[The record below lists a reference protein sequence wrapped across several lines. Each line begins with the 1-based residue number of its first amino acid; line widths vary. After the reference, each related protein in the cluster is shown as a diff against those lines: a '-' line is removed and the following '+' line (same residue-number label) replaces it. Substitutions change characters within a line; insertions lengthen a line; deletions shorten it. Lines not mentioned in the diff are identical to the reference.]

1 MLENLNKQQLEAV
14 VSNSKYVRIVAGAG
28 SGKTRVLTTRVAYL
42 INELNVF
49 PYRILA
55 ITFTNKAAREMKERI
70 TSILGDDGLSVNV
83 STIHAL
89 CVRIL
94 REDIEALGYPRN
106 FTIIDTQDQR
116 SILNEA
122 YKDLEVDR
130 KEYSAGA
137 LLSYISNNKT
147 ADISVENA
155 FKMAHNNPNQLAYAK
170 VYEYYQNRLKSLYA
184 LDFDDLLIFTNKMF
198 LKYPEI
204 TNKWQK
210 RFSHIHVDEFQDVD
224 NIQYGIIKSL
234 TGSDNS
240 LYVVGDPDQTIYTWR
255 GANVDIIMTFEKDFK
270 NAHTVILNQN
280 YRSTDMIL
288 KGANSIIV
296 NNKNR
301 VKKELFTE
309 HESKDKILHYS
320 GAGQEYEANWI
331 AEKIFDLRKEGVD
344 YRDIAILYRSNYLS
358 RALEKG
364 MLDYKIPYVI
374 FGGTRFYDR
383 QEVKDALSYLR
394 MVVTGDDLAFVRV
407 INNPRRGV
415 GNKGMENIYEL
426 SRELD
431 ITLYEVVRDHN
442 VLSGKAK
449 NEAAKFTALI
459 EEVKLMPSNEI
470 DKILNKLLNE
480 SGYIK
485 MLETSKEMDRLENLK
500 ELMNDIETYMKN
512 NPEGTLEEYL
522 QIISLYSDKEV
533 YDTGSYTQLMTIHAA
548 KGLEFD
554 YVFVAGMS
562 EGIFPSERT
571 LMEGPSGLEEERRL
585 AYVAYTRAKKQLFLT
600 ESSGFSYVLNKMRT
614 TSRFVNEIDEDFV
627 ERVGAQFENKTRETF
642 PRPKKP
648 MVNRIKKLDTSGIK
662 LKDGVK
668 VVHSI
673 YGDGVVIAVDNG
685 IATIA
690 FMHPHGIKKIV
701 EGHASISLKEGSEN
715 WQKKELLN

>member
-1 MLENLNKQQLEAV
+1 MLNNLNEQQLEAV
-14 VSNSKYVRIVAGAG
+14 TSNAKYIRVVAGAG
-28 SGKTRVLTTRVAYL
+28 SGKTRVLTTRVAHL
-42 INELNVF
+42 IREQDVF

-55 ITFTNKAAREMKERI
+55 ITFTNKAANEMKERI
-70 TSILGDDGLSVNV
+70 ESSLGEDGLGINV

-89 CVRIL
+89 CVRVL
-94 REDIEALGYPRN
+94 REDIEAMGYPKN

-122 YKDLEVDR
+122 YKDLSIDR
-130 KEYSAGA
+130 KEFSPGA
-137 LLSYISNNKT
+137 LLGYISNNKT
-147 ADISVENA
+147 AEVSVEHAYNLA
-155 FKMAHNNPNQLAYAK
+155 GDNPSQKPLAQ
-170 VYEYYQNRLKSLYA
+170 VYEYYQNRLKSLFA
-184 LDFDDLLIFTNKMF
+184 LDFDDLLVFTYNLFK
-198 LKYPEI
+198 KYPEV
-204 TNKWQK
+204 TAKWQ
-210 RFSHIHVDEFQDVD
+210 RRYHYIHVDEFQDVD

-234 TGSDNS
+234 VGLENH

-255 GANVDIIMTFEKDFK
+255 GANVDIIMSFEKDFK
-270 NAHTVILNQN
+270 ESHTIILNQN

-288 KGANSIIV
+288 NGANSIII

-309 HESKDKILHYS
+309 FKSDDKIVHYS

-331 AEKIFDLRKEGVD
+331 AQKINELVDDGVN

-358 RALEKG
+358 RAVEKG
-364 MLDYKIPYVI
+364 LLDYKIPYVI

-407 INNPRRGV
+407 INNPRRGI
-415 GNKGMENIYEL
+415 GNKGMDSLYDY
-426 SRELD
+426 SRELELS
-431 ITLYEVVRDHN
+431 LYDVIKNNNPLTGR
-442 VLSGKAK
+442 AK
-449 NEAAKFTALI
+449 NESLKFVELI
-459 EEVKLMPSNEI
+459 EEAKLMPQNEI
-470 DKILNKLLNE
+470 DKILNKLLSE
-480 SGYIK
+480 SGYLK
-485 MLETSKEMDRLENLK
+485 MLETSKEVDRLENLK
-500 ELMNDIETYMKN
+500 ELMNDIEIFMKN

-522 QIISLYSDKEV
+522 QIISLYSDKEQ
-533 YDTGSYTQLMTIHAA
+533 YDTGSYTQMMTIHAA

-562 EGIFPSERT
+562 EGVFPSERT

-585 AYVAYTRAKKQLFLT
+585 AYVAYTRARKQLFLT

-614 TSRFVNEIDEDFV
+614 TSRFVKEINGDFV
-627 ERVGAQFENKTRETF
+627 EHVGAQFDNKSEETF
-642 PRPKKP
+642 PRPQKP

-668 VVHSI
+668 IVHSK
-673 YGDGVVIAVDNG
+673 YGDGVVLGVDNG

-701 EGHASISLKEGSEN
+701 EGHASITLKEGV
-715 WQKKELLN
+715 